1 MSSPS
6 SLPFL
11 PSSCTFTQ
19 LCKHIHIP
27 RDDSHSL
34 RTTNEKGRNSHQ
46 ERLKLPREGR
56 VLWTLK
62 WIEGPLTFPSHTRL
76 RAAPLS
82 SSGIPPGGKHSH
94 GHHPTP
100 HPTAHSRKG
109 SVLKQKWDT
118 VIPTPAL
125 WDFMPVKT
133 TFSWPQ
139 FSHLCD
145 GYSAWP
151 AHRSEG
157 GENQMGPSLCRFFLQ
172 LQVL

>member
-82 SSGIPPGGKHSH
+82 SSGIPPGGKQPQPS
-94 GHHPTP
+94 P
-100 HPTAHSRKG
+100 HPAPHSTQQKG
-109 SVLKQKWDT
+109 LCAEAGMGHCDSNPSSVGLYASQNDLLLAS
-118 VIPTPAL
+118 VFP
-125 WDFMPVKT
+125 PVR
-133 TFSWPQ
+133 WV
-139 FSHLCD
+139 L
-145 GYSAWP
+145 
-151 AHRSEG
+151 
-157 GENQMGPSLCRFFLQ
+157 SLACPPLRGW
-172 LQVL
+172 